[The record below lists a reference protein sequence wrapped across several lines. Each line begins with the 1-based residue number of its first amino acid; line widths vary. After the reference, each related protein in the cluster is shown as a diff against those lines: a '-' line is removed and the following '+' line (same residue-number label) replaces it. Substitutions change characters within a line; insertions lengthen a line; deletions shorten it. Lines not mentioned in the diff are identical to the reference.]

1 MSDIAFWALI
11 GLLNWSA
18 AGDDEAVV
26 APLVSKLSQMSLKDI
41 RSFEDALARKL
52 YALDTK
58 AHAMEIGEA
67 AFVEGGYFSPDAF
80 LYARC
85 VVVVNGEK
93 IYNTVLVD
101 PAKFPKDM
109 EFEPILYVAAEAFAQ
124 KTGEDF
130 HHATEVSYE
139 TYANDD
145 GWK

>member
-1 MSDIAFWALI
+1 MSDIVFWALI

-26 APLVSKLSQMSLKDI
+26 TPLVSKLSQMSVGEI
-41 RSFEDALARKL
+41 RAFEDTLASKL

-58 AHAMEIGEA
+58 AHAMEIGDDA
-67 AFVEGGYFSPDAF
+67 SVEGGFFSPDAF

-93 IYNTVLVD
+93 LYNEVLAD
-101 PAKFPKDM
+101 PTKFPKDM
-109 EFEPILYVAAEAFAQ
+109 EFESILYVAAEAFSL

-130 HHATEVSYE
+130 DHAAELSYE
-139 TYANDD
+139 TYSNEK